1 MWRRS
6 RVTGYR
12 MSLELALSL
21 PRHVLIPSQANLMDT
36 HTYAHLHG
44 TIYIPKIPHTH
55 TPPLNVV
62 NGDFKG
68 IFRLAQLAFH
78 AVGATS
84 EESRETEKIF
94 SAIGKLAVFRRSK
107 GKQTRDT
114 CTL

>member
-1 MWRRS
+1 MAERVWRRS

-21 PRHVLIPSQANLMDT
+21 PRHALIPSQTNLMDT
-36 HTYAHLHG
+36 HAYAHLHG

-84 EESRETEKIF
+84 EESRETEKI
-94 SAIGKLAVFRRSK
+94 LRRK
-107 GKQTRDT
+107 H
-114 CTL
+114 LF